1 MIPIYTDPRMIEHR
15 TPAGHPEK
23 PERLSALLDHWRKTG
38 RLTDANAVAV
48 KEVARSDVARV
59 HTEAYLKNLEEKS
72 ADATDEHLQMLD
84 PDTCMGRS
92 SLRAAK
98 LAAGAA
104 VAAVRQVTASDAKHR
119 IAFCAVRPPGHHAR
133 PHSAMGFCLYGT
145 IATAAAHARD
155 VLKLDRI
162 LIVDFDVH
170 HGNGTQEMFYE
181 DSRVGFLSIHRFPF
195 YPGTGR
201 ADETGSGPGLGFTW
215 NVPLGAETSPR
226 DYHAAFEAS
235 LEKAAEKMKPQLVL
249 ISAGFDAHQEDPVG
263 GLGLD
268 SDDFRRI
275 TRAIRQVAD
284 THAEGR
290 IVSMLEGGYHIERL
304 VESATIHLDSL
315 Q

>member
-15 TPAGHPEK
+15 TPTGHPERT
-23 PERLSALLDHWRKTG
+23 ERLSAILDHWRKSG
-38 RLTDANAVAV
+38 RLTEANAMVV
-48 KEVARSDVARV
+48 KEADRSDLARV
-59 HTEAYLKNLEEKS
+59 HADPYLKSLEEKS

-84 PDTCMGRS
+84 PDTYIGRA

-104 VAAVRQVTASDAKHR
+104 VAAVRQVTAPDAKHR
-119 IAFCAVRPPGHHAR
+119 VAFCAVRPPGHHAR
-133 PHSAMGFCLYGT
+133 PHAAMGFCLYGT
-145 IATAAAHARD
+145 IATAAAHALD

-170 HGNGTQEMFYE
+170 HGNGTQEMFY
-181 DSRVGFLSIHRFPF
+181 DDDRVGFLSIHRFPF
-195 YPGTGR
+195 YPGSGR

-215 NVPLGAETSPR
+215 NVPLAAETSPK
-226 DYHAAFEAS
+226 DYHAAFEAA
-235 LEKAAEKMKPQLVL
+235 LEKAAAKTKPQLVL
-249 ISAGFDAHQEDPVG
+249 ISAGFDAHREDPVG
-263 GLGLD
+263 GLGLE

-284 THAEGR
+284 SHSEGR
-290 IVSMLEGGYHIERL
+290 IVSLLEGGYNVERL